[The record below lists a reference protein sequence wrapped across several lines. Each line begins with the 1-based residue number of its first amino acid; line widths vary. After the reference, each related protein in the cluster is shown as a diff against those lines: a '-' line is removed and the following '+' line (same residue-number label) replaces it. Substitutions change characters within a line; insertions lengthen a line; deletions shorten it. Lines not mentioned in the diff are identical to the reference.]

1 MKLLVVIV
9 FLISFSSCTHAP
21 LPEDHA
27 DHSLKLEEAIASL
40 SDSINIGDARLISEV
55 LVASTSELAQTYR
68 MTSPPQYHN
77 LLVKMGLRERGL
89 CCHWTE
95 DLRSRLLQ
103 VNQGTI
109 QFDWLVS
116 KHGSSLSEHNTIVIY
131 AENMSWQQGMIFDP
145 WRKAGRPY
153 WIRVRL
159 DKYPWQLHP
168 LSGQWELLRCK

>member
-1 MKLLVVIV
+1 MKPLVVIV
-9 FLISFSSCTHAP
+9 FLLGATSCTHAP
-21 LPEDHA
+21 VLTEHPDR
-27 DHSLKLEEAIASL
+27 SLVLGEAIASL
-40 SDSINIGDARLISEV
+40 SDSISIGDARLISKT
-55 LVASTSELAQTYR
+55 LLTSTSELAQTYR
-68 MTSPPQYHN
+68 MANPPQYHN

-89 CCHWTE
+89 CCHWVA

-103 VNQGTI
+103 VNQATI

-131 AENMSWQQGMIFDP
+131 AENMSWEQGMVFDP

-153 WIRVRL
+153 WIRVGQ

-168 LSGQWELLRCK
+168 LSGQWELLHCK